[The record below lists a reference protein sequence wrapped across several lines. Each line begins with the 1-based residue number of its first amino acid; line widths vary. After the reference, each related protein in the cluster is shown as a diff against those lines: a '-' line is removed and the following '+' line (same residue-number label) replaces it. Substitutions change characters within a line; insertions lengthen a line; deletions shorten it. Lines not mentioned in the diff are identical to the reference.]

1 MIYKYQTKQI
11 TFIGVIKWQRKFTLL
26 KHSVLWFLKSDWKR
40 RRLSYKHTRATVYI
54 GTIICE
60 HLSVGEVISG
70 IIVEKLKELGIF
82 HLIGPICFDTTA
94 SNTGW
99 ARGNIN
105 TTNDTYTTKD
115 LKFILQL
122 GNLLK

>member
-1 MIYKYQTKQI
+1 M
-11 TFIGVIKWQRKFTLL
+11 
-26 KHSVLWFLKSDWKR
+26 
-40 RRLSYKHTRATVYI
+40 
-54 GTIICE
+54 
-60 HLSVGEVISG
+60 
-70 IIVEKLKELGIF
+70 EKLKELGIF